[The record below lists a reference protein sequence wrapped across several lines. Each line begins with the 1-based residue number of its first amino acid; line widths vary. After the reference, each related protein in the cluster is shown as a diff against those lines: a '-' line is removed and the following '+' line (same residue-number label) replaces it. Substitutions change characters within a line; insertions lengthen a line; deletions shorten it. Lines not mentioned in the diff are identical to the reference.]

1 MPIDIQNEYPEFT
14 VTDTLHQLVDRLND
28 LTTVMSSNS
37 TLFDSSVND
46 LLFMVSRDSGQ
57 YTADSDL
64 TIISDHDL
72 TLQGNKFRAE
82 AGTVQLVSTGV
93 TEVGGTGAILLSSDQ
108 NAGNVLLRS
117 EGSTFASFRNN
128 NSNLQITT
136 GPSLTSAI
144 SFTNTDAEFSGTI
157 TMPSTGDGS
166 PYTVAKTVSGAI
178 NELHEE
184 LVQITDVEL
193 ERIVSLESLTS
204 QHSDTLSSHTI
215 SLSNHDTRVSTLE
228 ALNIANRLNTL
239 ESKVSNIEVR
249 LGLLGV

>member
-37 TLFDSSVND
+37 TLLDSSVND

-117 EGSTFASFRNN
+117 GGSTFASFRNSN
-128 NSNLQITT
+128 DNLQITT
-136 GPSLTSAI
+136 GPSLTTVLSL
-144 SFTNTDAEFSGTI
+144 SPTDVEFSGTI

-166 PYTVAKTVSGAI
+166 PYTAAKTVSGAI
-178 NELHEE
+178 NELHDE

-193 ERIVSLESLTS
+193 ERIVDLEAITT
-204 QHSDTLSSHTI
+204 QHETKLSTINTTLEQ
-215 SLSNHDTRVSTLE
+215 HDTRTSTLE
-228 ALNIANRLNTL
+228 ALNLSLIH
-239 ESKVSNIEVR
+239 I
-249 LGLLGV
+249 